1 MLRWRAAWAAAQI
14 TGVIVSSVVWI
25 MVLGLSRTAAGV
37 VLVLGVIFVLGRA
50 TRLGLR
56 VRFGVRPATE
66 FERHKVGEAIVPV
79 ASLRGRRQPTI
90 WISRRLSGRDALMA
104 TGHDLV
110 ISEQFLGWIVA
121 GQLGQEQVSAIVSH
135 ALGQQPVNS
144 SALVAVVEVC
154 CAPWHLV
161 SILASGFTRIASRTP
176 LLPTAWRVR
185 WIVFAVA
192 MIESYRHG
200 RWVALVGV
208 TIIALLSW
216 TTGHFANRW
225 TRVHGELGDRRV
237 IAEGFG
243 PTLAAMIRRNSRA
256 TADLERA
263 ETLNHARL
271 NKGDT

>member
-1 MLRWRAAWAAAQI
+1 MLRWRAAWAAAQL

-90 WISRRLSGRDALMA
+90 WVSRRLSGRDALMA
-104 TGHDLV
+104 TGYDLV

>member
-1 MLRWRAAWAAAQI
+1 MLRWRAAWASAQL

-25 MVLGLSRTAAGV
+25 MVLGVSRAAAGM
-37 VLVLGVIFVLGRA
+37 VLVLGVVFVVGRA
-50 TRLGLR
+50 TSFGLR
-56 VRFGVRPATE
+56 VRFGVRPATG
-66 FERHKVGEAIVPV
+66 FERNKVGEAIVPV

-90 WISRRLSGRDALMA
+90 WISRRLGDRDALMPTA
-104 TGHDLV
+104 HDLV
-110 ISEQFLGWIVA
+110 IGEQFLSWIVA
-121 GQLGQEQVSAIVSH
+121 GQLGQEQASAIVSH

-144 SALVAVVEVC
+144 SALVAVVEVY

-216 TTGHFANRW
+216 TTGHLANRW
-225 TRVHGELGDRRV
+225 TRVHAELGDRRV
-237 IAEGFG
+237 ITEGFG

-263 ETLNHARL
+263 EALNHARL
-271 NKGDT
+271 NEGDT

>member
-216 TTGHFANRW
+216 TTGHLANRW
-225 TRVHGELGDRRV
+225 TRVHAELGDRRV

-263 ETLNHARL
+263 EALNHARL
-271 NKGDT
+271 NEGDT